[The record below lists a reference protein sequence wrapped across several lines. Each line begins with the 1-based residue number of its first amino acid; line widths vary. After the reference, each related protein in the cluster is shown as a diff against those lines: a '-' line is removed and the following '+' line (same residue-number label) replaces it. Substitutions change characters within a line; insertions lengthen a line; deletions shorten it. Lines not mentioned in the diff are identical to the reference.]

1 MRYIADNNFFGK
13 GDSVGVPL
21 KEESNVPKTLDEQE
35 DSMMD
40 ASGVIDETLASSA
53 PAEQSVLEAVV
64 AEESKAE
71 EVSVDQEQTAI

>member
-1 MRYIADNNFFGK
+1 M
-13 GDSVGVPL
+13 PL